1 MFSEKWKEEGYLPMN
16 YFYRRGDENPFYMME
31 VFHQC
36 SCAWR
41 NRGCMIL
48 PGHEAYQW
56 YSRLLPGYKEQMLKE
71 EDIEFDDPTESSN
84 ILGGNDDN
92 DDNDTGG
99 NKNFDTGDE
108 NDDMQDDAND
118 GYHAAN
124 DVDADDEGAEEGANI
139 GGNDD
144 DDDND
149 TGGNKN
155 FDTGDEN
162 DDVQDDANDGY
173 HAAND
178 VDADDEGAE
187 EGAAEEYDESGDN
200 KEEEEAAVNN
210 DHDMRVLL
218 RRGNIVQKANGPYA
232 ARGEKGCIVV
242 YQADVAGG
250 GCGYVTGLSRG
261 SALGGKR
268 KRVD

>member
-71 EDIEFDDPTESSN
+71 EDIDFDDPTESSN

-92 DDNDTGG
+92 
-99 NKNFDTGDE
+99 
-108 NDDMQDDAND
+108 A
-118 GYHAAN
+118 
-124 DVDADDEGAEEGANI
+124 
-139 GGNDD
+139 
-144 DDDND
+144 DND